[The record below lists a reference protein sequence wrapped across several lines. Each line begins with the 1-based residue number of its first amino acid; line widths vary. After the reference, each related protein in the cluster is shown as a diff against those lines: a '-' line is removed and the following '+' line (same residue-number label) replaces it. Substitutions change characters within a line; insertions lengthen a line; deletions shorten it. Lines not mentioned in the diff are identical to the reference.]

1 MEISWTF
8 SSPPQTFPRPLSTPL
23 PYNVNFTLQ
32 FWLYML
38 TNVAVNTADK
48 NVKLKINN
56 AADDYGLLFFKTIC
70 RIAFA
75 LTFIKWWCT
84 ILCVEYKTE
93 AILESPASIFLALT
107 PSVWRCRQY
116 IGNVASI
123 FTKQIL
129 RKYFLSNNGVN
140 ISVCI
145 KNVFKNPNNSSTTKS
160 ENIFSEWIVWNGRR
174 NKMNNTKSSYNF
186 DTSK

>member
-75 LTFIKWWCT
+75 LTFIKC
-84 ILCVEYKTE
+84 
-93 AILESPASIFLALT
+93 LESPPIYIFGSYTECVEMRSIYWQCGFYFHQT
-107 PSVWRCRQY
+107 DSSK
-116 IGNVASI
+116 I
-123 FTKQIL
+123 
-129 RKYFLSNNGVN
+129 FLSNNGVN

-160 ENIFSEWIVWNGRR
+160 ENIFSEWIV
-174 NKMNNTKSSYNF
+174 
-186 DTSK
+186 